1 EGARR
6 PVMGYSAVRGEVNAE
21 ALALFAMLFVWQ
33 VPHFLA
39 IAWMYREEYA
49 SAGLCMLPVMDPD
62 GKATGRQ
69 MVLYCVALI
78 PASLLPVLAC
88 RSGFLYVAG
97 AVLLGLYFLMAAVRF
112 ARSPDDG
119 RARQALR
126 ASLVYLPL
134 LLVLLVLD
142 RLWTLPLF

>member
-1 EGARR
+1 
-6 PVMGYSAVRGEVNAE
+6 
-21 ALALFAMLFVWQ
+21 
-33 VPHFLA
+33 
-39 IAWMYREEYA
+39 
-49 SAGLCMLPVMDPD
+49 
-62 GKATGRQ
+62 

-88 RSGFLYVAG
+88 RSGWLYVAG
-97 AVLLGLYFLMAAVRF
+97 AIVLGLYFLLTAARF

-119 RARQALR
+119 RAKQVLR

-142 RLWTLPLF
+142 RLWTVPLF